1 MLDVAAERGSME
13 LVDEL
18 AFPVPFQVISDLLDL
33 PQDRT
38 DEIREWSQLITASLE
53 PTSTLET
60 LDASDAAV
68 AQLVPYLV
76 EVVEARRPNLGDD
89 VLSGLLVAEEAGDR
103 LSTEEL
109 LAFVVLLYVAGH
121 ETTVNL
127 IGNGMLALLRHPDE
141 LRALAQR
148 PDARRR
154 RRSTNCCATT
164 GRCSTPSAWR

>member
-1 MLDVAAERGSME
+1 MRKRERRGDDAKSILNLDPPDHTRLRRLVSLAFTPSAIERLRPRVQQLVDDALDTAAARGSME

-18 AFPVPFQVISDLLDL
+18 AFPVPFQVISDLLAL

-60 LDASDAAV
+60 LDASDQAV
-68 AQLVPYLV
+68 AQLLPYLV
-76 EVVEARRPNLGDD
+76 EVVEARRRNLGDD

-109 LAFVVLLYVAGH
+109 LAFVVL
-121 ETTVNL
+121 
-127 IGNGMLALLRHPDE
+127 
-141 LRALAQR
+141 
-148 PDARRR
+148 
-154 RRSTNCCATT
+154 
-164 GRCSTPSAWR
+164 